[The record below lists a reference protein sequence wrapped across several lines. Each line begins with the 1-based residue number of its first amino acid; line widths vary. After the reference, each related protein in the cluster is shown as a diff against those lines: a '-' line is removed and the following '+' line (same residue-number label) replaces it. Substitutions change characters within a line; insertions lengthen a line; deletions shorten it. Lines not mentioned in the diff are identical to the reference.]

1 MTLYYYLLLSC
12 DFTDAERGAIAL
24 GFNDIEEV
32 SCAKF
37 RPATTA
43 DKVVVI
49 SAKGLSINIIYK
61 RAPRT
66 GYE

>member
-1 MTLYYYLLLSC
+1 MIHHIIFDLPYIIVTLFSC

-24 GFNDIEEV
+24 GFNDIEKV

-43 DKVVVI
+43 DKEMFINYVI
-49 SAKGLSINIIYK
+49 W
-61 RAPRT
+61 
-66 GYE
+66 